1 MSLNDI
7 LEAQERIAFSVP
19 AHSYRGQI
27 PALIISDINNSAST
41 AAARVVMQSIR
52 DTDSQL
58 LPYIVPATT
67 PETLDNDLK
76 LFGLKKSDWTYPS
89 AGEKRIDIKTGLHLS
104 GYNAKNM
111 DKVISCMVSHMK
123 CWLSAS
129 AHIFPIVVLEHDAIF
144 KRKFDAFKGMTGTE
158 SNKYEILSS
167 KGIIGLNNPRGATRK
182 SATYF
187 DKVIESSNDGK
198 EYFSGHKIVD
208 VPWVDDDRYSPQGLA
223 GNSAYYIAPNMAKN
237 LLRKVLEVGL
247 WPNDALMCKQ
257 FFPNQLKQMYPF
269 MTELQGV
276 GSTTQG

>member
-7 LEAQERIAFSVP
+7 LEAQERIQFPVAG
-19 AHSYRGQI
+19 HSYRGQI

-67 PETLDNDLK
+67 PETLDSDLK
-76 LFGLKKSDWTYPS
+76 LFGLKKSDWSYPS

-123 CWLSAS
+123 CWLSVS
-129 AHIFPIVVLEHDAIF
+129 AHIFPGVILEHDAIF

-158 SNKYEILSS
+158 NNKYRILAS

-182 SATYF
+182 SAAYF
-187 DKVIESSNDGK
+187 DEVVKSS
-198 EYFSGHKIVD
+198 EISTQSFSGYKMVD
-208 VPWVDDDRYSPQGLA
+208 TPWVDDDKYSPQGLA
-223 GNSAYYIAPNMAKN
+223 GNSAYYISPNMAKN
-237 LLRKVLEVGL
+237 LLKKVLEVGL

-257 FFPNQLKQMYPF
+257 FFPNQLKQIYPF
-269 MTELQGV
+269 VTELQGIK
-276 GSTTQG
+276 STTTG